1 MFIVELKIKLSVVIS
16 IVFSFC
22 ELSFISSLY
31 EFMEVSD
38 FSLFEFIVESFIIT
52 ELNFLVISSLSVEV
66 GMDVENLFSLLFNV
80 ESGTLLSEFS

>member
-38 FSLFEFIVESFIIT
+38 FSLFEFIVESIT
-52 ELNFLVISSLSVEV
+52 IEELNFLVISSLSVEV

>member
-1 MFIVELKIKLSVVIS
+1 
-16 IVFSFC
+16 
-22 ELSFISSLY
+22 
-31 EFMEVSD
+31 MEVSD